1 MNNKI
6 LTGILAVTAILVI
19 SVATSSCSHSTPSP
33 VIPKTLDNSIVQV
46 WRPDSNGGTEVF
58 ESLGVVVGDGTTVL
72 TIINYENYSPGDVEV
87 VSHGHGKFTATIQA
101 IDSRTGATLLKLSN
115 GKLPAVTT
123 GDATTLKTGDK
134 LTVWALAS
142 NSGFTLEPTEV
153 LKQDLPLIS
162 PALTFNVY
170 PEGVEGGGLGQGA
183 VVADQ
188 SGKVF
193 GLESVITH
201 LLAPYVGG
209 PGEIPWIITINN
221 ALELLS
227 PNANSQPWANGPLLI
242 AANEIGSRS
251 GIYLGTENDYVPVAN
266 AITQVL
272 SELGG
277 PVSIGDLPQRGFF
290 SYVFWQSEGFDST
303 DGSTLMTSFPK
314 PVELRNSTG
323 TVLAQAKWV
332 GIQWGRD
339 VGKPSRIVYG
349 SVAYVADGSFEIIG
363 DTSSLDT
370 AVRTMVNDLIPH
382 NQ

>member
-1 MNNKI
+1 M
-6 LTGILAVTAILVI
+6 
-19 SVATSSCSHSTPSP
+19 
-33 VIPKTLDNSIVQV
+33 LDNSIVQV
-46 WRPDSNGGTEVF
+46 WRPDSNGGTEIL
-58 ESLGVVVGDGTTVL
+58 ESLGVAVGDGTTVL
-72 TIINYENYSPGDVEV
+72 TIINYEDYSPGEVEV
-87 VSHGHGKFTATIQA
+87 VSRGHGKFAATIQA

-123 GDATTLKTGDK
+123 GDATMLKTGDK
-134 LTVWALAS
+134 LTVWTQAS
-142 NSGFTLEPTEV
+142 NSGFILEPTEV
-153 LKQDLPLIS
+153 LKQDLPSLS

-170 PEGVEGGGLGQGA
+170 PEGVDGGGLGQGA

-193 GLESVITH
+193 GLECVINH
-201 LLAPYVGG
+201 LLAPYSGG
-209 PGEIPWIITINN
+209 PGIIPWIITINN

-227 PNANSQPWANGPLLI
+227 PNTNGQPWANGPLLI
-242 AANEIGSRS
+242 AASEIGSRS
-251 GIYLGTENDYVPVAN
+251 GIYLGTEKDYVPVAN

-277 PVSIGDLPQRGFF
+277 PVSIGDLPQWGFF
-290 SYVFWQSEGFDST
+290 SYVFWQSEGFDSP
-303 DGSTLMTSFPK
+303 DGSTLMTAFPK

-339 VGKPSRIVYG
+339 VGKPSRVVYG
-349 SVAYVADGSFEIIG
+349 SAAYIADGSFEITG
-363 DTSSLDT
+363 DTSNLDNS
-370 AVRTMVNDLIPH
+370 VRTMLTDPD

>member
-33 VIPKTLDNSIVQV
+33 IIPKTLDNSIVQV
-46 WRPDSNGGTEVF
+46 WKPGSNGGTEAF
-58 ESLGVVVGDGTTVL
+58 ESLGVVVGDGTTIL
-72 TIINYENYSPGDVEV
+72 TIINYEDYSPGEVEV

-115 GKLPAVTT
+115 GRLPAVAT
-123 GDATTLKTGDK
+123 GDATMLKTGDK
-134 LTVWALAS
+134 LTVWAQAS
-142 NSGFTLEPTEV
+142 NSGFILEPTEV
-153 LKQDLPLIS
+153 LKQDLPSIS

-170 PEGVEGGGLGQGA
+170 PEGVDGGGLGQGA

-193 GLESVITH
+193 GLECVINH
-201 LLAPYVGG
+201 LLAPYSGG
-209 PGEIPWIITINN
+209 PGIIPRIITIIN

-242 AANEIGSRS
+242 AASEIGSRS
-251 GIYLGTENDYVPVAN
+251 SIYLGDEKDYIPVAN

-290 SYVFWQSEGFDST
+290 SYVFWQSEGFDSP
-303 DGSTLMTSFPK
+303 DGSTLITAFPK
-314 PVELRNSTG
+314 PVELRNSNG
-323 TVLAQAKWV
+323 ALLAQAKWV
-332 GIQWGRD
+332 GIQWGRE
-339 VGKPSRIVYG
+339 VGKPSRVVYG
-349 SVAYVADGSFEIIG
+349 SVAYIADGSFEITG
-363 DTSSLDT
+363 DTSSLDNS
-370 AVRTMVNDLIPH
+370 VRTMLTDPD